1 MKKLFIILLLTI
13 AACSKIPSEQGD
25 IKIYFCPED
34 NCEKVLLEEINHSK
48 EIKCA
53 FYDLNLENLTN
64 ALKEQ
69 EILVFED
76 NYEGFGTKVYSKG
89 LMHNKFC
96 IFDNKKIF
104 TGSFNPTYN
113 GNFKNNNNLV
123 LIESETLSK
132 NYLDEFEEIK
142 QRDNKKT
149 KNTQVKFNNFIIENY
164 FCPEDNCKKEVLDEL
179 MDAKE
184 SIYFMT
190 FSFTDSD
197 IADVLIEKSKTIIV
211 AGIMEKQRINM
222 EYNVFHKLNNS
233 KVKVIPDSNPRVMH
247 HKVFIIDR
255 KTVVTGSYNPTKNGN
270 EKNDENMLII
280 HNEEVSKKFLDE
292 VNKIANY

>member
-280 HNEEVSKKFLDE
+280 HNEEVSKKF
-292 VNKIANY
+292 